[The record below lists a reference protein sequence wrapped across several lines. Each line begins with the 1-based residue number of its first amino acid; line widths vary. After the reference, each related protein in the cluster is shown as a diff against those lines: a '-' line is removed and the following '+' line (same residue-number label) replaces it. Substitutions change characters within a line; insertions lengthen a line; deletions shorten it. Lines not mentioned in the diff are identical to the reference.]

1 MTSPGF
7 APEWLALREPADAA
21 ARSVG
26 LADLAR
32 DRVLNRDPVVVRDL
46 GCGTGSMGRWL
57 SARLGGAQHWVL
69 HDRDPRLLAVAG
81 AAVTGPG
88 VTTRTAEGDLSALR
102 AADLAGTSLVT
113 ASALLDVL
121 TREQVNGLAAACV
134 GAGVPA
140 LLTLSVAGRVELDP
154 ADPLDARFQ
163 DAFNDHQRRSGLLGP
178 DAARAAEEAFADLG
192 AHVETRP
199 SPWRLGPAHAALT
212 AEWLRGWVGAAVE
225 QDPALAAD
233 APGYLRR
240 RSTGGL
246 RVVVH
251 HTDLLAFPS

>member
-21 ARSVG
+21 ARSAE
-26 LADLAR
+26 LADRAR
-32 DRVLNRDPVVVRDL
+32 EIVLNRNPVLVRDL

-57 SARLGGAQHWVL
+57 SARLAGAQHWVL

-81 AAVTGPG
+81 ATVTGPG
-88 VTTRTAEGDLSALR
+88 VTARTVAGDLGALR
-102 AADLAGTSLVT
+102 AADLAGASLVT

-140 LLTLSVAGRVELDP
+140 LLTLTVTGRVEFDP
-154 ADPLDARFQ
+154 AEPLDARLR
-163 DAFNDHQRRSGLLGP
+163 DAFNDHQRRDGLLGP
-178 DAARAAEEAFADLG
+178 GAAAAAEEAFTALG
-192 AHVETRP
+192 ARVETRP
-199 SPWRLGPAHAALT
+199 SPWRLGPDQAALT

-233 APGYLRR
+233 APDYLRR
-240 RSTGGL
+240 RLAGGL
-246 RVVVH
+246 RTVVH
-251 HTDLLAFPS
+251 HTDLLAVP